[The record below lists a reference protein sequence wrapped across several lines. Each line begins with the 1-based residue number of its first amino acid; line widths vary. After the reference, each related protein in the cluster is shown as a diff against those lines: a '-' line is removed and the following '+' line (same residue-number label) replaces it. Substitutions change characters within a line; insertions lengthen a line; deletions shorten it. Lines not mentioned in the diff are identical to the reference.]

1 MPDSARWQSAAPVST
16 CCVATRRTH
25 DEAGHMRP
33 QAASDLRARPDIL
46 RPPADDGRATNTNVR
61 KPLSEALADALS

>member
-1 MPDSARWQSAAPVST
+1 
-16 CCVATRRTH
+16 
-25 DEAGHMRP
+25 MRP
-33 QAASDLRARPDIL
+33 QAASDLRARPGIL